1 MRGRVKSHY
10 VSGQSLAEVGVISGH
25 DLTPESALMK
35 LAYLLSYEDLS
46 IADIKRVMQTNIRG
60 ELTEEAQPLTSF
72 RERAFIS
79 SVAQI
84 LASSR
89 NIEDVEAALYP
100 VLMCAAVANDDVEAL
115 IRMVEGGADV
125 NAKDY
130 EGRTPLHVA
139 AINDAILSA
148 KYLLTHGA
156 NPNLTDNQSRTAID
170 EALRMESHQMLIL
183 LRES

>member
-1 MRGRVKSHY
+1 
-10 VSGQSLAEVGVISGH
+10 
-25 DLTPESALMK
+25 MK
-35 LAYLLSYEDLS
+35 LAYLLSYDDLS

-60 ELTEEAQPLTSF
+60 ELTEEEQPLTSF

-89 NIEDVEAALYP
+89 NIQDVEAALYP

-115 IRMVEGGADV
+115 IRMVEAGADV
-125 NAKDY
+125 NATDY
-130 EGRTPLHVA
+130 DGRTPLHVA
-139 AINDAILSA
+139 AINDSLLSA

-156 NPNLTDNQSRTAID
+156 DLNIRDYHRRTPVD
-170 EALRMESHQMLIL
+170 EALRMESHQMLTL
-183 LRES
+183 LREHG